1 MLVVVAHPDDETFGT
16 GSTIASAAER
26 GVEVTVVCATRGEM
40 GEDTSGTTHSPDELA
55 KVREE
60 ELRTAA
66 KMLGA
71 ADVRVLDGFADS
83 GFAGDMPPRA
93 LAAVPIE
100 QVVAAVEQH
109 IVDVQPDVTIALDPF
124 SIADHR
130 DHKRIGDATTLAFVH
145 RAKPGMRLYYWT
157 LCRSVVNAWQN
168 EMRGTGIHEGLHEI
182 ELGRP
187 DDELTTVVDV
197 SHLCELRWTAI
208 CEHKTQLSPYHGVSD
223 ETRRRMLMNDYFVRA
238 IPAWDG
244 GPQET
249 QIF

>member
-16 GSTIASAAER
+16 GSVIASAAER
-26 GVEVTVVCATRGEM
+26 GVDVTVVCATRGEM
-40 GEDTSGTTHSPDELA
+40 GEDTSGTTHSPEELA
-55 KVREE
+55 IVREG

-66 KMLGA
+66 KLLGA
-71 ADVRVLDGFADS
+71 ADVRVLDFADS
-83 GFAGDMPPRA
+83 GFDGDMKPGA
-93 LAAVPIE
+93 LAAIPIE
-100 QVVAAVEQH
+100 AVIAAVEQN
-109 IVDVQPDVTIALDPF
+109 IVDIQPDVTVALDPF

-157 LCRSVVNAWQN
+157 LCRTEVRAWQA

-182 ELGRP
+182 ELGR
-187 DDELTTVVDV
+187 EESEITTVIDV

-208 CEHKTQLSPYHGVSD
+208 CEHKTQLSPFHGVS
-223 ETRRRMLMNDYFVRA
+223 EKVRRRLLSHDYYVRA
-238 IPAWDG
+238 LPAWDG
-244 GPQET
+244 GPQES